1 MKKGRTVTVNEMDRL
16 IGDLESQL
24 SDAKKRRKE
33 AVKAEREMAK
43 EWKPECL
50 TAIGEVVCDAAGCK
64 WNELD
69 IASLAEVLAGSEMPL
84 DQCVSEGRGAAEA
97 KEGLDAF
104 KRSRRKVKRAVSVEA
119 EDDGA
124 DEESGAESVGVEQV
138 NDAGVGFGEDAGFD
152 DAAAA
157 SSVAEEPRFTW

>member
-16 IGDLESQL
+16 IDDLESQL

-50 TAIGEVVCDAAGCK
+50 TAIGEVVCEAAGCK

-69 IASLAEVLAGSEMPL
+69 IASLAEVLAGGEMPL
-84 DQCVSEGRGAAEA
+84 DQCVSDGRGATEA

-104 KRSRRKVKRAVSVEA
+104 KRARRKVKRTAGGGTD
-119 EDDGA
+119 EDA
-124 DEESGAESVGVEQV
+124 GVEGSDAEQTD
-138 NDAGVGFGEDAGFD
+138 DAGVGFGEDTGFD
-152 DAAAA
+152 DAVAT
-157 SSVAEEPRFTW
+157 SSIAEEPRFTW

>member
-16 IGDLESQL
+16 IDDLESQL

-50 TAIGEVVCDAAGCK
+50 TAIGEVVCEAAGCK

-69 IASLAEVLAGSEMPL
+69 IASLAEVLAGSEMQL
-84 DQCVSEGRGAAEA
+84 DQCVSEGRGATEA

-104 KRSRRKVKRAVSVEA
+104 KRARRKVKRAA
-119 EDDGA
+119 GGGTDEDT
-124 DEESGAESVGVEQV
+124 GVEGSDAEQTD
-138 NDAGVGFGEDAGFD
+138 DAGVGFGEDTGFD
-152 DAAAA
+152 GAVAA
-157 SSVAEEPRFTW
+157 SPVAEEPRFTW

>member
-50 TAIGEVVCDAAGCK
+50 TAVGEVVCEAAGCK

-69 IASLAEVLAGSEMPL
+69 IASLAEVLAGSEMQL

-104 KRSRRKVKRAVSVEA
+104 KRARRKVKRAASDAMEN
-119 EDDGA
+119 GST
-124 DEESGAESVGVEQV
+124 DEESGAESVGVEQMD
-138 NDAGVGFGEDAGFD
+138 DAGDGFAEAVGFDGAVV
-152 DAAAA
+152 AP
-157 SSVAEEPRFTW
+157 STAEEPRFTW

>member
-1 MKKGRTVTVNEMDRL
+1 MKKGRTVTVNEMDQL
-16 IGDLESQL
+16 IDDLESQL

-50 TAIGEVVCDAAGCK
+50 TAIGEVVCEAAGCK

-69 IASLAEVLAGSEMPL
+69 IASLAEVLAGSEMQL

-97 KEGLDAF
+97 KEALDAF
-104 KRSRRKVKRAVSVEA
+104 KRSRRKVKRTAGGGTD
-119 EDDGA
+119 EDT
-124 DEESGAESVGVEQV
+124 GVEGSDAEQTD
-138 NDAGVGFGEDAGFD
+138 DAGVGFGEDTGFD
-152 DAAAA
+152 GAVAA
-157 SSVAEEPRFTW
+157 SPVAEEPRFTW